1 MFYGAFSRRSIE
13 RNSKMKSSILKVDLL
28 NFHCGHVFIVFRPQA
43 NIWGV
48 IRYYINYG
56 LPTGERLI
64 EMLSFYI
71 YALSFLKILA
81 QTYKIYLYLP

>member
-28 NFHCGHVFIVFRPQA
+28 NFHCGHVFIVFRPKA

-56 LPTGERLI
+56 LLTGVRLI
-64 EMLSFYI
+64 KKLSFYL
-71 YALSFLKILA
+71 YALSFLYTFRDAK
-81 QTYKIYLYLP
+81 

>member
-48 IRYYINYG
+48 IGYYINYG

-81 QTYKIYLYLP
+81 QTYKIYLP